1 MFNNP
6 PTLTRRQAV
15 EHVQEGWAIDPK
27 VVMYAVYLAISIGLT
42 LWVGTT
48 LSRAG
53 ALFLEDAFADS
64 GLSLAVNRLLVVG
77 FYLLNFGFVSV
88 AMRDGA
94 TVTDT
99 ASVMERLSL
108 KIGLVLVVLGAI
120 HFFNLS
126 ALGRY
131 RRSRLR
137 QAASVPPLPPSAML
151 ANPAPVPPRGQG
163 GGVPHPVPGFPQPT
177 APAWWQPSRPA
188 VAFADRD
195 DDGDDQ
201 R

>member
-1 MFNNP
+1 M
-6 PTLTRRQAV
+6 
-15 EHVQEGWAIDPK
+15 DPK

-42 LWVGTT
+42 VWVGAT

-53 ALFLEDAFADS
+53 VLFLEDAFADT
-64 GLSLAVNRLLVVG
+64 GLAAAVNRLLVVG

-88 AMRDGA
+88 AMRDGY
-94 TVTDT
+94 TVTT
-99 ASVMERLSL
+99 AASVMERLSL
-108 KIGLVLVVLGAI
+108 KIGMVLVVLGVI
-120 HFFNLS
+120 HFFNLF

-137 QAASVPPLPPSAML
+137 QAAPVPPLPPTAML
-151 ANPAPVPPRGQG
+151 ANPVPVPPRGQG
-163 GGVPHPVPGFPQPT
+163 GAAPHWVAGAPQPPG
-177 APAWWQPSRPA
+177 PAGWNPPRPA
-188 VAFADRD
+188 VVFADKD